1 LQFRNK
7 SQTSLLSEEW
17 MVSMRGQEKH
27 SAPIVVCTGSE
38 STAHG
43 SYRSGSQPRSP
54 SNRKNAQRYES
65 SSSLGRLFVS
75 AMDAGPSSFRDLET
89 YVRELQGKR
98 AIKKVLI
105 ANNGIAA
112 VKAIRFLRK
121 WSYEVFGNEHE
132 VGGRLWG
139 LCSPLGVPRVTRSPP
154 PTSALGRS
162 S

>member
-1 LQFRNK
+1 
-7 SQTSLLSEEW
+7 
-17 MVSMRGQEKH
+17 MH
-27 SAPIVVCTGSE
+27 SATSHP
-38 STAHG
+38 
-43 SYRSGSQPRSP
+43 RFSG
-54 SNRKNAQRYES
+54 A
-65 SSSLGRLFVS
+65 LAVS

-132 VGGRLWG
+132 VGGRLGGCGPPWE
-139 LCSPLGVPRVTRSPP
+139 SPV
-154 PTSALGRS
+154 
-162 S
+162 